1 MNNKLA
7 GAGLAL
13 AFAVA
18 GAPNASFA
26 ETFTLHSPELEG
38 GKFGNANLL
47 SEPYSFGCKGG
58 NISPSFTWSGAP
70 AGTKSFVL
78 TIYDR
83 NASTGVGW
91 MHWVVANIPVNAKGL
106 PAGIDT
112 NGANLPVGALQPRT
126 DFGVPGYGGPCP
138 PEGSTHDFE
147 ITLTAVKVDA
157 LPMVTSDATP
167 ALVGFF
173 TKANSLGEAKLTI
186 KQSR

>member
-1 MNNKLA
+1 MNKKIAGLLLASALA
-7 GAGLAL
+7 GAS
-13 AFAVA
+13 
-18 GAPNASFA
+18 GATFA

-47 SEPYSFGCKGG
+47 SEPYGFGCKGG
-58 NISPSFTWSGAP
+58 NISPSFTWSGVP
-70 AGTKSFVL
+70 AGTKNFAL

-83 NASTGVGW
+83 NAPTGVGW
-91 MHWVVANIPVNAKGL
+91 MHWVVANIPATAKGL
-106 PAGIDT
+106 AAGIDAQ
-112 NGANLPVGALQPRT
+112 GKNLPAGALQPRT

-157 LPMVTSDATP
+157 LPMVTAEATP
-167 ALVGFF
+167 AFVGFF